1 MASVIDALVV
11 TLGLDASKFKQGSD
25 QAQNSLKQT
34 SGEAAKTAKELEARG
49 KQAASFFSA
58 IKVEALSVLAIFTA
72 GMGLKSFVQDTLSS
86 SAQLQNLAGNLQMS
100 ATGVQAWQKTFER
113 AGASA
118 SDATSLFTSA
128 ANEIGKLKTGQG
140 MGEALKGIA
149 MAGGN
154 VNEALKGPREMVLEE
169 SRVLEK
175 LNAINPALAR
185 ARAMQMG
192 LSDAQFAVLK
202 SGPAAL
208 EAQVSAQ
215 QKLTGLNDDQ
225 IKRMAAL
232 NARWNDFKTNLEGIG
247 NRMMGEL
254 SGKAGPALEFITE
267 KLTQLSDWA
276 STHGNAVVGFFTAL
290 AIATA
295 IPMAEVIALT
305 AAVLAVAAGIG
316 YLYDQ
321 WTIWMNGGQS
331 SLSGFF
337 QFFADTWASIRTT
350 FGSTIDSITKVFLDW
365 THIIRD
371 ALKLVFALFTGNA
384 GDIRK
389 AWNALVG
396 DLGTYFTDWVGL
408 IKNLGPAI
416 LSAFKSAFTAAF
428 DWVKSRAKTIWNAI
442 TGKGDAAEP
451 AAVDAAASTVAQVKQ
466 VVSSAG
472 KGIADGAFGALI
484 SKGEG
489 DYNSVNRGAKGGY
502 KSGTEDLGNMTVAEV
517 MAAQKSGKFNAA
529 GKYQLIGSTLS
540 DAVKTLGLKGDE
552 KFDKG
557 TQDKIFEQYLVNN
570 KRKAIGDYINGK
582 SDNIGAA
589 IKSASME
596 WASVADPS
604 TGQSHYAGV
613 GNNKAS
619 ISVAQM
625 TEALQNARAAAGNR
639 SSTSSS
645 EVNIAQMTIQTQAT
659 DANGIARDAK
669 LAFSKN
675 PMLAANANTGL
686 S

>member
-1 MASVIDALVV
+1 M
-11 TLGLDASKFKQGSD
+11 
-25 QAQNSLKQT
+25 
-34 SGEAAKTAKELEARG
+34 EARG
-49 KQAASFFSA
+49 KQAASFFSS
-58 IKVEALSVLAIFTA
+58 IKVEALSVMAIFTA

-86 SAQLQNLAGNLQMS
+86 SAKLQNLAGNLQQSSSEVM
-100 ATGVQAWQKTFER
+100 AWEKSFER

-169 SRVLEK
+169 SRVLAK

-192 LSDAQFAVLK
+192 LSDAQFDSLK
-202 SGPAAL
+202 K
-208 EAQVSAQ
+208 VIVDW
-215 QKLTGLNDDQ
+215 LT
-225 IKRMAAL
+225 
-232 NARWNDFKTNLEGIG
+232 
-247 NRMMGEL
+247 
-254 SGKAGPALEFITE
+254 
-267 KLTQLSDWA
+267 
-276 STHGNAVVGFFTAL
+276 V
-290 AIATA
+290 
-295 IPMAEVIALT
+295 
-305 AAVLAVAAGIG
+305 
-316 YLYDQ
+316 
-321 WTIWMNGGQS
+321 
-331 SLSGFF
+331 
-337 QFFADTWASIRTT
+337 
-350 FGSTIDSITKVFLDW
+350 TK
-365 THIIRD
+365 D
-371 ALKLVFALFTGNA
+371 ALKLIFALFTGNA
-384 GDIRK
+384 SDIRK
-389 AWNALVG
+389 AWGALVG
-396 DLGTYFTDWVGL
+396 DLGKYFTDWVGL

-416 LSAFKSAFTAAF
+416 LSAFKGAFAAAF

-442 TGKGDAAEP
+442 TGKGDTDEPSAA
-451 AAVDAAASTVAQVKQ
+451 DSAASAVAQVKQ
-466 VVSSAG
+466 AVSSAG

-489 DYNSVNRGAKGGY
+489 GYNSVNRGAKGGY
-502 KSGTEDLGNMTVAEV
+502 KAGTEDLGNMTVAEV
-517 MAAQKSGKFNAA
+517 MAAQRSGKFNAA

-596 WASVADPS
+596 WASVSDPS

-625 TEALQNARAAAGNR
+625 TEALQNARMAATGNR
-639 SSTSSS
+639 GSSSSS
-645 EVNIAQMTIQTQAT
+645 EVNIAQVTIQTQAT
-659 DANGIARDAK
+659 DANGMARDAQA
-669 LAFSKN
+669 AFSKH
-675 PMLAANANTGL
+675 PLLAAQANTGL

>member
-11 TLGLDASKFKQGSD
+11 TLGLDAKGFTQGSN
-25 QAQNSLKQT
+25 QAKQSLKNT
-34 SGEAAKTAKELEARG
+34 SDEATKTAKNLEARG

-72 GMGLKSFVQDTLSS
+72 GMGLKAFVQDTLSS

-169 SRVLEK
+169 ARVLEK

-215 QKLTGLNDDQ
+215 QKLIGLNDDQ
-225 IKRMAAL
+225 IKRMALL
-232 NARWNDFKTNLEGIG
+232 NQKWNDFKTSLEGIG

-254 SGKAGPALEFITE
+254 SGKAGPALQFIAD
-267 KLTQLSDWA
+267 KLSQLSEWA
-276 STHGNAVVGFFTAL
+276 SSHGNAVVGFFTAL

-295 IPMAEVIALT
+295 IPMAEILALT

-316 YLYDQ
+316 YVYDQ
-321 WTIWMNGGQS
+321 WMIWVNGGKS
-331 SLSGFF
+331 SLGGFF
-337 QFFADTWASIRTT
+337 QYVTDVWGAIKS
-350 FGSTIDSITKVFLDW
+350 
-365 THIIRD
+365 
-371 ALKLVFALFTGNA
+371 LFVGNA
-384 GDIRK
+384 GQIRAAWSKLFVDIGGMWDDLVH
-389 AWNALVG
+389 AFTNA
-396 DLGTYFTDWVGL
+396 
-408 IKNLGPAI
+408 GPAI
-416 LSAFKSAFTAAF
+416 LAAFKSGLSAAF
-428 DWVKSRAKTIWNAI
+428 DWAKGRVKAIWNAI
-442 TGKGDAAEP
+442 TGKSDPSDTSAPGPTAASAATAPSP
-451 AAVDAAASTVAQVKQ
+451 AASAAAI
-466 VVSSAG
+466 G
-472 KGIADGAFGALI
+472 KGIADSAFGALI

-502 KSGTEDLGNMTVAEV
+502 KAGTEDLGNMTVSEV

-552 KFDKG
+552 KFDKS

-589 IKSASME
+589 IKAASME

>member
-25 QAQNSLKQT
+25 DAQKSLKQT

-58 IKVEALSVLAIFTA
+58 IKVEALSVMAIFTA
-72 GMGLKSFVQDTLSS
+72 GMGLKAFVQDTLSS

-100 ATGVQAWQKTFER
+100 AGGVQAWQKTFER

-169 SRVLEK
+169 ARVLEK

-208 EAQVSAQ
+208 QAQVDAQ
-215 QKLTGLNDDQ
+215 QKLIGLNDDQ

-232 NARWNDFKTNLEGIG
+232 NAKWNDFKTSLEGIG

-254 SGKAGPALEFITE
+254 SGKAGPALQFVAD
-267 KLTQLSDWA
+267 KLSLLSDWA
-276 STHGNAVVGFFTAL
+276 SSHGNAVVGFFTAL
-290 AIATA
+290 AIAIV

-305 AAVLAVAAGIG
+305 VAVLAVAAGIG
-316 YLYDQ
+316 YVYDQ
-321 WTIWMNGGQS
+321 WMIWMNGGQS
-331 SLSGFF
+331 SLTGFF
-337 QFFADTWASIRTT
+337 QFFADTWASIKTT
-350 FGSTIDSITKVFLDW
+350 FGSTFDSFKKIILDW
-365 THIIRD
+365 VNAVKD
-371 ALKLVFALFTGNA
+371 VVKLVFALFTGNA
-384 GDIRK
+384 SDIRK
-389 AWNALVG
+389 AWSALVG

-442 TGKGDAAEP
+442 TGKGDTAEP
-451 AAVDAAASTVAQVKQ
+451 AAADAAASTVAQVKQ

-502 KSGTEDLGNMTVAEV
+502 KAGTEDLGNMTVAEV

-625 TEALQNARAAAGNR
+625 TEALQSARAAAGNR
-639 SSTSSS
+639 SSSSSS
-645 EVNIAQMTIQTQAT
+645 EVNIANMTIQTQAT